1 MTSAISSGCDARR
14 IGVVSPQRGDERGA
28 PGASACSRGAQTCGY
43 RVAVA
48 SAARMASSPAG
59 WPFSFEYG
67 PYGVPQTGV
76 PVACRQ
82 LSATDPASST
92 LYPMESMNSVTA
104 AFAGAESPA
113 IGRYERS
120 AAPAGR
126 ASDSRCLKKTLLN
139 AFTSMASGM
148 YRSSSSLEVRD
159 SLSSSG
165 LG

>member
-1 MTSAISSGCDARR
+1 MG
-14 IGVVSPQRGDERGA
+14 SPK
-28 PGASACSRGAQTCGY
+28 
-43 RVAVA
+43 
-48 SAARMASSPAG
+48 
-59 WPFSFEYG
+59 
-67 PYGVPQTGV
+67 TGV

-126 ASDSRCLKKTLLN
+126 ASDSRYLKKMLLN
-139 AFTSMASGM
+139 AFTSMASRM
-148 YRSSSSLEVRD
+148 YDSSSSLEVSD
-159 SLSSSG
+159 LPSSSG
-165 LG
+165 MWPSRSGP

>member
-1 MTSAISSGCDARR
+1 MG
-14 IGVVSPQRGDERGA
+14 PYRGPRQLA
-28 PGASACSRGAQTCGY
+28 VTAF
-43 RVAVA
+43 AVA

-59 WPFSFEYG
+59 WPFSSENG
-67 PYGVPQTGV
+67 PYVVPHTGV

-82 LSATDPASST
+82 LSASGPASTT
-92 LYPMESMNSVTA
+92 LYPMDWMNSATA

-126 ASDSRCLKKTLLN
+126 ASDSRCLKKMLLN

-148 YRSSSSLEVRD
+148 YRSSSSLEVSD
-159 SLSSSG
+159 LLSISAMWPSRSG
-165 LG
+165 P